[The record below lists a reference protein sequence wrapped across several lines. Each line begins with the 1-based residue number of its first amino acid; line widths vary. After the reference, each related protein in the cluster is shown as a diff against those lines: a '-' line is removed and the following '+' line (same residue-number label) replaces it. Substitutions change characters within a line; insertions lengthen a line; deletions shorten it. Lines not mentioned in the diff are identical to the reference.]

1 MLDFL
6 VDGFRESSSK
16 TELVVIALFFGS
28 DDEATDAKFV
38 VMELSCTETE
48 GVDIAIRGSFTAGR
62 LFVGGAFVDD
72 FGG

>member
-38 VMELSCTETE
+38 VMELSCIET
-48 GVDIAIRGSFTAGR
+48 
-62 LFVGGAFVDD
+62 
-72 FGG
+72 